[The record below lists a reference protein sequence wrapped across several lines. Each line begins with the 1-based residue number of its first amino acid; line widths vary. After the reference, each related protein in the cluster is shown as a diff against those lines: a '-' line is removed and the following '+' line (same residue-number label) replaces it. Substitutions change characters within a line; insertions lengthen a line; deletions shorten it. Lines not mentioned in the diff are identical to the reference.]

1 MKKIAARLLLLAV
14 SLLLAAVVAELLWRC
29 VRNDTAAARMYFR
42 DDKRAP
48 IGLGPITPAAD
59 LAFRASIQAA
69 WPNPGLPAGVTTTP
83 AIGSSAEWFGDGYAM
98 PRASLLENVTWLPG
112 AHFFICYTGPRQ
124 DYFDADGCVEYRF
137 NRFGIRDRDD
147 LTLDKPAGVRRVV
160 CLGDSFTLGWG
171 VRQEHDWPVLVEQ
184 ALRKADPTVQV
195 INCGGAGSAYVDE
208 YELALRHR
216 HGRFQPDVVLVSLC
230 LNDLL
235 VTNGKLCHFRTAAL
249 PDDDVPDGDRPW
261 WRSSRL
267 LSDLARR
274 LAAAHALDLDPGRD
288 WVAELEHLPA
298 DHLWYRQ
305 KGETPDCYWVSG
317 RPQQA
322 LHRIHEWCDQHG
334 ARAAVVVWPF
344 LQSLDVGAFYPFTAI
359 HDAVRAF
366 CAAEGAHGSAMP
378 FLDLLPVLR
387 GQHTE
392 DLWVSPADM
401 HPNERA
407 QRIVAPALADFVA
420 GLLHR

>member
-1 MKKIAARLLLLAV
+1 
-14 SLLLAAVVAELLWRC
+14 
-29 VRNDTAAARMYFR
+29 
-42 DDKRAP
+42 
-48 IGLGPITPAAD
+48 
-59 LAFRASIQAA
+59 
-69 WPNPGLPAGVTTTP
+69 
-83 AIGSSAEWFGDGYAM
+83 M
-98 PRASLLENVTWLPG
+98 PRPKAVTGNVTWRPG
-112 AHFFICYTGPRQ
+112 AHFFICYTGARQ
-124 DYFDADGCVEYRF
+124 DYFDGDGCVEYRF

-171 VRQEHDWPVLVEQ
+171 VRQEHSWPVLVENE
-184 ALRKADPTVQV
+184 LRKAEPAVQV

-216 HGRFQPDVVLVSLC
+216 HGRFHPDVVLVTLC

-235 VTNGKLCHFRTAAL
+235 LTNGKLCHMRVTAL
-249 PDDDVPDGDRPW
+249 PDADVPDADRPW
-261 WRSSRL
+261 WRASRL

-274 LAAAHALDLDPGRD
+274 LAAAHALDLDPQRN
-288 WVAELEHLPA
+288 WVDELEHLPA
-298 DHLWYRQ
+298 DHLWYRE

-317 RPQQA
+317 KPQQA

-334 ARAAVVVWPF
+334 AKAAVVVWPF

-359 HDAVRAF
+359 HDAVREF

-378 FLDLLPVLR
+378 FLDLLPALR
-387 GQHTE
+387 GQRTA